1 MKMVQIILVRVK
13 KQVYSYLFENLALSA
28 QQANHVL
35 HLAGDTLK
43 DLINE
48 EMESGTVEDILV
60 DLIGEGFLDLF
71 RTPFALKFRQRLT
84 HSFAQQTWMDKSKI
98 DLLVLII
105 LPYILSELSKELK
118 KNIEEEGNAHLLTVV
133 GISS

>member
-1 MKMVQIILVRVK
+1 MSKMKMVQIILVRVK

-28 QQANHVL
+28 QQANDVL
-35 HLAGDTLK
+35 HLAGNTLK

-71 RTPFALKFRQRLT
+71 RTPFALKFTQRLT
-84 HSFAQQTWMDKSKI
+84 QSFAQQTWMDKSKI

-105 LPYILSELSKELK
+105 LPYLLSELSKELK
-118 KNIEEEGNAHLLTVV
+118 KNID
-133 GISS
+133 